1 MNHPT
6 TDDCVEAS
14 DFPQYLYYY
23 GSYSGLRIQKSG
35 LLISTLKLVSPNGI
49 IIDLYSFQ
57 CHPHEFLRKIM
68 SDSLFLLKHLK
79 QNIRNANKLTK
90 LQGCLDI
97 ITFSIHPV
105 LSKVVQWWCPARKI
119 SCVIGLAKWGYHYSS
134 DEGMYRLE
142 NTLR

>member
-1 MNHPT
+1 
-6 TDDCVEAS
+6 
-14 DFPQYLYYY
+14 
-23 GSYSGLRIQKSG
+23 
-35 LLISTLKLVSPNGI
+35 
-49 IIDLYSFQ
+49 
-57 CHPHEFLRKIM
+57 M

-79 QNIRNANKLTK
+79 QNIRNENKLTK

-105 LSKVVQWWCPARKI
+105 LSEVVQGCSARKI

-134 DEGMYRLE
+134 DEGMYRLK